1 MNTFGWE
8 TKTCFT
14 TLQQPWRVS
23 SSMMT
28 EVIGSKCVTFK
39 SEQIQRGPHD
49 IFFSSYLLRQIFGN
63 DCFKPH
69 HPTTEIAF
77 QKIFIKSLKQ
87 RFYSFLTFSR
97 IHFYKNIFKCKVTI
111 LNLMYTKRWWDYFIH
126 IKNLSRCNCN
136 ELLKNSVHLAQST

>member
-28 EVIGSKCVTFK
+28 EVLGSKCVTFK

-49 IFFSSYLLRQIFGN
+49 ELSVTTYFSVTGN
-63 DCFKPH
+63 DCFKS
-69 HPTTEIAF
+69 HPITEIAF

-87 RFYSFLTFSR
+87 RFYLFLTFSR

-136 ELLKNSVHLAQST
+136 ELLKNSVQLAQST